1 MILDKKRHI
10 LFLSSWYPT
19 DVKPFLG
26 NFIGRH
32 INLVS
37 SKHFVTV
44 LDLQSDTDISAIQ
57 VSKNSKDNL
66 TEIIVKYPKGSNPI
80 RQWINAKKAFKLG
93 IQSIQ
98 NVDIIHGNVI
108 LSKGL
113 QFIWA
118 KKHFKKPLVITEHAS
133 YFSKQKSKTWNW
145 REKLI
150 LKSVIKNTTVF
161 TAVSQFLKD
170 EILYA
175 FPNLA
180 IEILPNLIDDSIFKL
195 KEKPEYSRVKFIHVS
210 TLDERYKNISGII
223 EACNFLKNQG
233 EVNFELEIISDEN
246 YESLQKKV
254 INQSLEN
261 LITFSGPLHI
271 DEIAVK
277 MQDSNALILFSNY
290 ETFSCVIAEAWAT
303 GTPVISTNVGIAT
316 QLNDHLG
323 IQVSKNDVASLVN
336 GMKQFID
343 QKVTFDQSKLKEA
356 SAPYTS
362 NQLLKSIEKIYSLA
376 EN

>member
-1 MILDKKRHI
+1 MDKKRHI

-19 DVKPFLG
+19 DIKPFLG
-26 NFIGRH
+26 NFVKRH
-32 INLVS
+32 IDLVAQ
-37 SKHFVTV
+37 KHFVTV
-44 LDLQSDTDISAIQ
+44 LDLQSDTDISATQ

-66 TEIIVKYPKGSNPI
+66 TEIIVKYPKSSNPI

-113 QFIWA
+113 QFVWA
-118 KKHFKKPLVITEHAS
+118 KKHFNKPLVITEHAS
-133 YFSKQKSKTWNW
+133 YFSKQKSKTWKW

-150 LKSVIKNTTVF
+150 LKSVIKNSTVF
-161 TAVSQFLKD
+161 TAVSDFLKN
-170 EILYA
+170 EILHS
-175 FPNLA
+175 FPDLK
-180 IEILPNLIDDSIFKL
+180 IEILPNLIDDSIFTL
-195 KEKPEYSRVKFIHVS
+195 KEKPQNSRIKFIHVS

-223 EACNFLKNQG
+223 EACNLLKNQG

-246 YESLQKKV
+246 YDSIQKKV

-261 LITFSGPLHI
+261 LITFSGPLQTN
-271 DEIAVK
+271 EIAFK
-277 MQDSNALILFSNY
+277 MQDSDALILFSNY

-303 GTPVISTNVGIAT
+303 GTPVISTNVGIAA
-316 QLNDHLG
+316 QMNDHLG

-336 GMKQFID
+336 AMKQFID

-356 SAPYTS
+356 STPFAS
-362 NQLLKSIEKIYSLA
+362 KQVLKSIEEIYSLA